1 MNAEGSNTSPS
12 HRTSQVPGGSPTQ
25 EPTSKRR
32 RVALACKP
40 CRTRKSRCDG
50 VRPRCSAC
58 IELNFECSWVQ
69 SAASANTIVGKDY
82 LVSIE
87 DRLKA
92 VEKYIASLKGHGKAL
107 GQITTNGNN
116 SDDSDDQYATHSDE
130 RQGHDLQRGA
140 RTMEVRSD
148 ALQDISGL
156 EDSTDGMG
164 AVVFSAEEHSGF
176 FGPSSNIAFTRHIS
190 RAVAQLSHLRQ
201 GNSAHDTQHIR
212 VQSGLASVSRPSS
225 PLGRG
230 TAISASK
237 TGDQRRVNIYAL
249 PPEDETRILIDGYFA
264 ESGVLFPYMH
274 EQTFLETYEEM
285 KRNNFSR
292 IRRTWLGLLNM
303 VLALATTTNFNKEKR
318 AEERF
323 QQSDVFYQRALGLCD
338 KQILRGTSLEIVQY
352 LLIMGQYLQ
361 GTQKSVQAWSIHGL
375 AVKAAFQLGL
385 HSSEASKRFSDLERE
400 IRKRTWYGCVILD
413 RTLSMTFGRP
423 AAIPDDYVRIEL
435 PRHYRETLGE
445 VAPLPPLKETSVYFF
460 NATITLYKIL
470 WNIINLFYGAN
481 IGCGPPLNVIDSVT
495 HLFHVEQQLADWER
509 NLRPDLSLRI
519 STEIPMHDPSSLE
532 KLRIILTLR
541 HHNIRALLHRPILTM
556 FLELAGKFEV
566 DQQEIILLQQ
576 IGSNSVKICAQSTM
590 EIVAIVSTIVNSTGE
605 RRNWLGAWWFSLYYT
620 FNAALTIFASLL
632 VIHNTDVVAPN
643 ISLTPQALKAS
654 FEDAV
659 QALKLLDTGNR
670 MVERC
675 AKYLG
680 QLAEVLVTLSMP
692 TLPIHVVSLICP
704 SIQRKWLRPGH
715 AQWKQQ

>member
-1 MNAEGSNTSPS
+1 MNLDGSDTSPS
-12 HRTSQVPGGSPTQ
+12 QGTSQVPGGSPTQ
-25 EPTSKRR
+25 EPVSKRR

-50 VRPRCSAC
+50 VRPRCAAC

-92 VEKYIASLKGHGKAL
+92 VEKYIASQKAHGKAYL
-107 GQITTNGNN
+107 AQSQITTNGEN
-116 SDDSDDQYATHSDE
+116 SDDSDDQYATHDGE
-130 RQGHDLQRGA
+130 RHGNDMPKG
-140 RTMEVRSD
+140 RTMEVRSE

-164 AVVFSAEEHSGF
+164 AVVFSAEEDSGF

-201 GNSAHDTQHIR
+201 GNSAHDPQHLR
-212 VQSGLASVSRPSS
+212 VPSGLASVSRPPS

-230 TAISASK
+230 APAITYK
-237 TGDQRRVNIYAL
+237 VNDQRRVNIYAL

-264 ESGVLFPYMH
+264 ESGVLFPYLH

-303 VLALATTTNFNKEKR
+303 VLALATTTSFNKEKR

-323 QQSDVFYQRALGLCD
+323 QQSDIFYQRALGLCD

-435 PRHYRETLGE
+435 PRHYREILGD
-445 VAPLPPLKETSVYFF
+445 VTPLPPLKEASVYFF
-460 NATITLYKIL
+460 NATINLYKIL

-495 HLFHVEQQLADWER
+495 HLFHVEQQLADWQR
-509 NLRPDLSLRI
+509 NLRPDISLRL
-519 STEIPMHDPSSLE
+519 SSDIPMHDPSSLE
-532 KLRIILTLR
+532 KMRIIITLR
-541 HHNIRALLHRPILTM
+541 HHNVRALLHRPILTM
-556 FLELAGKFEV
+556 FLELAGKYEV

-590 EIVAIVSTIVNSTGE
+590 EIVAIISTIVNSTGE

-632 VIHNTDVVAPN
+632 VVHNTDVIAPN

-659 QALKLLDTGNR
+659 QALSKLDTRNR

-680 QLAEVLVTLSMP
+680 QLAEVLVTLSES
-692 TLPIHVVSLICP
+692 TV
-704 SIQRKWLRPGH
+704 PGH
-715 AQWKQQ
+715 VMS